1 LTLRIDHGSL
11 LVADLN
17 PRRGTEAGKLR
28 PVVVLQTDLLNRTGH
43 PSTWVVPCSTR
54 LTGESLLRVCLPPG
68 AAGNDRECE
77 VMIDQSRAVD
87 NRRLRRRLGKLPPAL
102 LREVKDKI
110 RRLGDL

>member
-1 LTLRIDHGSL
+1 MTVRIDHGAL
-11 LVADLN
+11 LMADLS

-43 PSTWVVPCSTR
+43 PSTWVVPCTTR
-54 LTGESLLRVCLPPG
+54 LTGESLLRVCLP
-68 AAGNDRECE
+68 AASAGNDRECE

-87 NRRLRRRLGKLPPAL
+87 NRRLRRRLGQLPPAL
-102 LREVKDKI
+102 LREVKEKI

>member
-1 LTLRIDHGSL
+1 MTLRIDHGVL
-11 LVADLN
+11 LVAGLN

-43 PSTWVVPCSTR
+43 PSTWVVPCTTG
-54 LTGESLLRVCLPPG
+54 LTGESLLRVCLATG

-77 VMIDQSRAVD
+77 AMIDQSRAID
-87 NRRLRRRLGKLPPAL
+87 NRRLRRRLGQLPPTL
-102 LREVKDKI
+102 LREVKEKI